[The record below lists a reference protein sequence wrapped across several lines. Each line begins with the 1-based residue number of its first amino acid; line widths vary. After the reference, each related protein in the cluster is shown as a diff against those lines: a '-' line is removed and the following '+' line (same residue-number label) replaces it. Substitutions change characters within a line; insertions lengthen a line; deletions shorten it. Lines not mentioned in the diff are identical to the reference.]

1 MTIFQ
6 QIGLLL
12 MTIMILVSF
21 GNIVRRRGRLRV
33 SVFWLLIWVTAAAV
47 LIRPELAVETAGA
60 LGIGRGA
67 DLIFYCN
74 VLITLVGFFTVYLR
88 QRRMEHHITLLVRE
102 LALVRSSNP
111 PPPKAVAAA
120 GSETPERMTP

>member
-6 QIGLLL
+6 QVGLLL
-12 MTIMILVSF
+12 MVIMISVSF
-21 GNIVRRRGRLRV
+21 SNIVRRRGRLRV
-33 SVFWLLIWVTAAAV
+33 SVFWLSIWVTAASV
-47 LIRPELAVETAGA
+47 LIRPELAVETARA
-60 LGIGRGA
+60 MGIGRGA

-111 PPPKAVAAA
+111 PPPKVVTDASAD
-120 GSETPERMTP
+120 E